1 MCNNAFHFCLYMYH
15 WRPLPNTLSC
25 DTELVM
31 ATTWRR
37 PSAFPVDN
45 ELSLSQTDEIRIK
58 STPVDE
64 ISDEKPAP
72 GSLLPLSKEK
82 KQWTIWIIYFIG
94 FMVGC
99 LGVHGRLAAWYTMWL
114 FGTNSSTGV
123 SGSSEFCGNFIW
135 VRANWGCAYILV
147 LYVMDCGFWGL
158 REFVCPFLSYNMYTP
173 NVTGPGR

>member
-1 MCNNAFHFCLYMYH
+1 MCNNAFHFCLYVYH
-15 WRPLPNTLSC
+15 WRSLPNTLSC

-72 GSLLPLSKEK
+72 GSLLSLSKEK

-123 SGSSEFCGNFIW
+123 SGSSEFCGNFIESEQIGG
-135 VRANWGCAYILV
+135 VRISLYYMWWIVDFGDWENLCAHFSPTTCILQ
-147 LYVMDCGFWGL
+147 
-158 REFVCPFLSYNMYTP
+158 T
-173 NVTGPGR
+173 